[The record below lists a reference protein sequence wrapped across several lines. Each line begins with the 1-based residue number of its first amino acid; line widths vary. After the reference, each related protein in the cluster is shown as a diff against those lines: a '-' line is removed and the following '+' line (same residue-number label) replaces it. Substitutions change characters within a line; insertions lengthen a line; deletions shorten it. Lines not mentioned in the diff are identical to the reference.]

1 MRICPKCGYIDPA
14 HWKHVRFSYHI
25 DSCNWETFKQEYP
38 KLAEN
43 LRKGGDITEDKD
55 YYYRLTKN
63 QIVVLRKAKIEW
75 TEQQQNPFGAEK
87 YEKFPHT
94 PRGRKEL
101 EHSIDN
107 RKCLNTKEV
116 MHGDSAFNRVHPNQ
130 KKLLECEKS

>member
-1 MRICPKCGYIDPA
+1 MRVCPKCGYVDPA
-14 HWKHVRFSYHI
+14 YWKHVRFSYHI
-25 DSCNWETFKQEYP
+25 DSCNWETFKTEYP
-38 KLAEN
+38 DLAKN

-75 TEQQQNPFGAEK
+75 TEFQGNPFGAEK

-94 PRGRKEL
+94 PRGKKER

-107 RKCLNTKEV
+107 RNYWKEV
-116 MHGDSAFNRVHPNQ
+116 MHGDSAFRKVHPKQ
-130 KKLLECEKS
+130 TKLLEVTKKQ